1 MSNGNLGNL
10 WYELNLKDNDTSSKL
25 KTITDALKN
34 IGDGKTI
41 TIDLAGDADKKMKD
55 LKAQVES
62 LSKSQVNISVD
73 AIANTVEVKNFHVSD
88 EAINNLSSQI
98 TAGLAKSAPIQLGN
112 VNVSGLQTAVAN
124 AVKNA
129 IDIAKPGIIDK
140 IKQAITSNNSK
151 LNIAIDSAKIAKDI
165 STSLANAGI
174 KLTNVKVDKDPIVK
188 NIESALRSKK
198 FTIDIAINKME
209 IAAAVDHALKQAGYK
224 NVMSYSASDA
234 RIDKAARD
242 AQKAEDAHALA
253 QEKLRK
259 AQLDTAKAAAKNA
272 NAHKGLTREVSNTTL
287 ATNVLGDAIGNVF
300 SVYAVKNFAQEI
312 IQVGGELEKMR
323 MAMGS
328 IMGDTYKADTIFK
341 QVSDLSMV
349 SPFDVQDLV
358 QYTKQLN
365 AFGIQYSDL
374 YDTTKRLSDIAA
386 ATGVS
391 FGRIA
396 YEFGQTSA
404 RGWLDGRELRMFANS
419 GIPLLQKLSDYY
431 TKTMG
436 KIVSASQVRE
446 MVTKRQ
452 VSFEDVR
459 KVLWELTDEGGAFYQ
474 MQEVMAES
482 LSAKWVNLANDWNL
496 MLGKIAE
503 SGAGNILKR
512 FAELLMKL
520 VENWR
525 IVGGAITPVIGYLGL
540 YNIAQNLAN
549 KQALAGAV
557 AQRTFGEAVALS
569 GKYIANASKALLA
582 NPTTWFV
589 ALASAAYAGYK
600 ALEQKAAEAE
610 ERAEAVAKKATEGFK
625 NIEEIKASPTFTV
638 EPKNEA
644 EYKQAIK
651 RMTDYV
657 KDYAPDAGGVLGKI
671 FGDKDNEGLKTM
683 KEQYN
688 ALKGVLDE
696 LSESYKGL
704 IALKD
709 IFNSAEKITDGF
721 FDEGMVKNLKD
732 VGEASSA
739 LDESIK
745 EMLSENGIG
754 VAEMLKKV
762 REGSEEFTKAVT
774 DEEGNLRSLSVQLR
788 TLILDFNDLY
798 NANSADIAPNVR
810 VTGIMADWFG
820 MGDVLTNLENSIGK
834 LNNTMEVAYEDIE
847 TFIDKYESK
856 VNYLKEYDPIFK
868 KLTGDEQKRAVTM
881 SIVASIQD
889 NVTNPYAREL
899 LYNKA
904 VERGLIFKPSEYLTN
919 DKNNPNPGDG
929 DKTKGDPELDK
940 WKERFKVLKEAYAEY
955 KRWYDLYNDSEK
967 AIAKTKENPLFANL
981 DVDPSA
987 LWKNLDAL
995 SKQIKTNTKK
1005 RREFQL
1011 QVEGE
1016 KVTITYN
1023 NDKDSIAKSVSEMK
1037 EQLDRETQNWNLYQ
1051 KLFDATGAKDWAW
1064 KMANQAHQVWDD
1076 QTTMWAGEL
1085 SQQMMERTGD
1095 VEKSF
1100 GFRWDMSEE
1109 QAKKYFGEDGDL
1121 VELYLATKKRIEQNG
1136 IDFWGN
1142 FADITKQ
1149 SQTFSQKIA
1158 VLKETRDRELA
1169 KASALGLSKEEIDQM
1184 VLYYND
1190 QIGKLELDKLK
1201 FDLNWENLL
1210 GGAESADKS
1219 LLKGARDAMKKFKK
1233 TPEYQNM
1240 NPINQD
1246 SVNKA
1251 IAEMTKAIESKPGGF
1266 FGGVIDA
1273 TKQLDE
1279 AFIELN
1285 NALEEYNRVVETG
1298 NEVEKELA
1306 KQRLNNAQQGVY
1318 SGQDQLKKEQK
1329 KIVSNVNSVANAAK
1343 ALGQATDHPLAAVG
1357 SALGSIGA
1365 MLSGTGEMWTGIIG
1379 AIFTLLDAIG
1389 DDANKFMGNIFENI
1403 GQAIGSMFSAGFES
1417 LGIDGVFG
1425 IFEKADYKGYDEMKE
1440 KLDGLNK
1447 VWESILDRKKSYIE
1461 MSWGEDA
1468 AKAGEEAKKILDQQ
1482 LKMEREIAKKRA
1494 DSGASAGSHS
1504 LNYRMWEG
1512 SYESIYGRNWKD
1524 VAEEIRKTYN
1534 LGYTQFNSMHD
1545 LADLSGETL
1554 ASIREDYADLWA
1566 SMDGD
1571 FRTHLEN
1578 IIEYEKKTEDIDE
1591 KVRDRITQT
1600 SFDSLRNSFVE
1611 ALMDMEMSSEDFT
1624 QNFAKLMMNAMVNN
1638 KLLGKEFDKWLDDWW
1653 SRMSNAVEAG
1663 DLDAQRN
1670 LEKEADEKRKSL
1682 LEERDRLASSLNY
1695 NPSDSSSS
1703 SSDVTSGI
1711 KNVTEQTAD
1720 LLASYINAIR
1730 ADVSVSRSILES
1742 LDLSSLNAVA
1752 SSQLAQLNMIAANT
1766 EAIMNSNNEIRD
1778 DLREIRTDFSATLNG
1793 TKKMYIQ

>member
-25 KTITDALKN
+25 KTITNALKN

-62 LSKSQVNISVD
+62 LSKSQVKISVD

-112 VNVSGLQTAVAN
+112 VNVSGLQTAVSN

-234 RIDKAARD
+234 RIDKAAID
-242 AQKAEDAHALA
+242 AQKAADAHALA

-259 AQLDTAKAAAKNA
+259 AQLDTAKAAEKNA
-272 NAHKGLTREVSNTTL
+272 KAHGDLIRNISNAEM
-287 ATNVLGDAIGNVF
+287 ATNALGNALGNVF

-496 MLGKIAE
+496 MLGEIAE
-503 SGAGNILKR
+503 SGAGDILKR
-512 FAELLMKL
+512 IAEGLMSL
-520 VENWR
+520 VENWKS
-525 IVGGAITPVIGYLGL
+525 VGGALGPVVAYLGTYKMAL
-540 YNIAQNLAN
+540 ALAN
-549 KQALAGAV
+549 RQALAGAAAQMTYGAALKKSGAYLAGMTKAFLTNPATWVV
-557 AQRTFGEAVALS
+557 AVISAIAAVTTHELNKMAEADKRKDEIL
-569 GKYIANASKALLA
+569 
-582 NPTTWFV
+582 
-589 ALASAAYAGYK
+589 
-600 ALEQKAAEAE
+600 QKAN
-610 ERAEAVAKKATEGFK
+610 EGFR
-625 NIEEIKASPTFTV
+625 NIEDFKLSPSFSV

-644 EYKQAIK
+644 EFKQSINDM
-651 RMTDYV
+651 RNYI
-657 KDYAPDAGGVLGKI
+657 KDYAPDAGEILAKVDNIDTIKGKY
-671 FGDKDNEGLKTM
+671 DELKKM
-683 KEQYN
+683 IDELSKSYN
-688 ALKGVLDE
+688 ALID
-696 LSESYKGL
+696 
-704 IALKD
+704 LKD
-709 IFNSAEKITDGF
+709 IFETANEVTDGY
-721 FDEGMVKNLKD
+721 FDESLLDNLEDVQDAYRQLDKSIGTVVKQEGIAVSKVLE
-732 VGEASSA
+732 EARA
-739 LDESIK
+739 T
-745 EMLSENGIG
+745 N
-754 VAEMLKKV
+754 
-762 REGSEEFTKAVT
+762 EEFKTAVT
-774 DEEGNLRSLSVQLR
+774 NSDGSLKSQQTQLR
-788 TLILDFNDLY
+788 TLIIEYRTLFETLTAGFKTINSDAVNWGWFKSTDPFNDIRGFI
-798 NANSADIAPNVR
+798 NTFDK
-810 VTGIMADWFG
+810 
-820 MGDVLTNLENSIGK
+820 DVDTAK
-834 LNNTMEVAYEDIE
+834 EDIKGFSDQLNDE
-847 TFIDKYESK
+847 ID
-856 VNYLKEYDPIFK
+856 NIK
-868 KLTGDEQKRAVTM
+868 KDKPGFALLTEEEQKRTVTLGV
-881 SIVASIQD
+881 VAWLSDKVQ
-889 NVTNPYAREL
+889 NPYARQL
-899 LYNKA
+899 LYDDLI
-904 VERGLIFKPSEYLTN
+904 ERNIILQPSTIDPN
-919 DKNNPNPGDG
+919 AGKTTPPGGGGNP
-929 DKTKGDPELDK
+929 KGDPELDK

-967 AIAKTKENPLFANL
+967 AIAKTKENPLFASL

-1149 SQTFSQKIA
+1149 IQTFSQKIA

-1169 KASALGLSKEEIDQM
+1169 KASTLGLSKEEIDQM

-1233 TPEYQNM
+1233 SPEYQNM

-1329 KIVSNVNSVANAAK
+1329 RIVSNVNSVANAAK

-1389 DDANKFMGNIFENI
+1389 DDANKFMGNVFENI
-1403 GQAIGSMFSAGFES
+1403 GQALAATMSAGFES
-1417 LGIDGVFG
+1417 FGIDGVFG
-1425 IFEKADYKGYDEMKE
+1425 IFNKADYKGYDEMKE